1 MLLNSFLGLSAAVRP
16 SVPRS
21 ESSLDICRQWLIETF
36 APQAEGEEPTK
47 SVEKF
52 LQFSCYIDKD
62 VKYLHTG
69 LKNRLSIS
77 KSYQNK
83 VPKILLF

>member
-1 MLLNSFLGLSAAVRP
+1 MEN
-16 SVPRS
+16 
-21 ESSLDICRQWLIETF
+21 LDTDNGILDNEF
-36 APQAEGEEPTK
+36 SQAEAEEPTK

-69 LKNRLSIS
+69 LKNRLSKYSDIT
-77 KSYQNK
+77 
-83 VPKILLF
+83 

>member
-1 MLLNSFLGLSAAVRP
+1 MCRGE
-16 SVPRS
+16 
-21 ESSLDICRQWLIETF
+21 ESCEILMIIIDNYAL
-36 APQAEGEEPTK
+36 QAEGEEPTK

-69 LKNRLSIS
+69 LKNRLSMLKYCQTGYS
-77 KSYQNK
+77 
-83 VPKILLF
+83 